1 MSSHPFML
9 NLKPILRTILFALL
23 LPVFCAAHVS
33 LAYGQDFSLTASPL
47 NPPAV
52 TSGANATSILDLT
65 ASGGFDS
72 SVSLTCTVTSEGV
85 TVTSPSCVVSPASAI
100 PNATPA
106 LTVYTTNAPTG
117 QYTVTVTGTSGSL
130 PPQTAILILNV
141 QEVPGDYTLTVSKAI
156 SPTSVEAG
164 LGAQA
169 TITVTPIGDYDGTV
183 YLSCLS
189 ITPTITAAPYCS
201 FASSS
206 GAPYVQVTS
215 SSPATAVLTI
225 TSFGPAATTTASAK
239 PWKLRMFYGFWLAVP
254 GLALAGAGAR
264 GSRWKKLLGL
274 LLLMVVASGL
284 LLMPACNSTT
294 NNGNTAPNGDVTPD
308 GTYTFTITGVDQT
321 GASPSNN
328 GTSNAAATVSL
339 TVVKAP

>member
-1 MSSHPFML
+1 ML
-9 NLKPILRTILFALL
+9 NLRPILRTILFALL

-52 TSGANATSILDLT
+52 TSGQNATSILDLT

-72 SVSLTCTVTSEGV
+72 SVSLTCTVTSEG
-85 TVTSPSCVVSPASAI
+85 TIVTSPSCVVSPASAI
-100 PNATPA
+100 PNAMPA
-106 LTVYTTNAPTG
+106 LTVYTTGAPTG
-117 QYTVTVTGTSGSL
+117 QYTVNVTATNGSL
-130 PPQTAILILNV
+130 PPQSVILLLNV

-169 TITVTPIGDYDGTV
+169 TITITPIGDYDQASPPNQVT
-183 YLSCLS
+183 LSCLS
-189 ITPTITAAPYCS
+189 ISPTITAAPYCS

-215 SSPATAVLTI
+215 SGPATAVLTI

-254 GLALAGAGAR
+254 GLVLAGAGAR